1 MPQSS
6 AATCLGWLPTRESRS
21 LMTLISKLG
30 ISVFIAVT
38 SMFIL
43 QKPPAPTPADLAPAP
58 ITVWQAL
65 EPPSPTP
72 PPTSTSVVTTPTTQP
87 DACQTVYNMAQ
98 HVGWPT
104 DQLSMVVAVAYRES
118 RCLPAAFNKADT
130 VGQSYGA
137 MQVNDFWCKPSKY
150 WPTGYMQAYGLL
162 TVCDDLFDLETNLRA
177 ALNIYQYSNGW
188 RAWGR

>member
-1 MPQSS
+1 
-6 AATCLGWLPTRESRS
+6 
-21 LMTLISKLG
+21 MTLISKLG

-58 ITVWQAL
+58 VTVWQAL
-65 EPPSPTP
+65 EPASPTP
-72 PPTSTSVVTTPTTQP
+72 PTTSTTVVTTPITQP
-87 DACQTVYNMAQ
+87 DACQTVYDMAR

-118 RCLPAAFNKADT
+118 RCTASAHNTTLNRDKSTDI
-130 VGQSYGA
+130 GA
-137 MQVNDFWCKPSKY
+137 MQINDRTWCKPSKY
-150 WPTGYMQAYGLL
+150 WPTGYMQAHGLI

-188 RAWGR
+188 RAWSQ